1 MKKPIEFEA
10 GLARLEELLALLQD
24 ERTPLADAVRFYAE
38 AAELI
43 AGCDET
49 LRSAKLEIEQ
59 IDAKLGRL
67 NGDAAE

>member
-1 MKKPIEFEA
+1 MDKAMGFEA

-24 ERTPLADAVRFYAE
+24 NNTPLADAVRLYAE

-49 LRSAKLEIEQ
+49 LRNAKLEIEE
-59 IDAKLGRL
+59 IDAKLKRL
-67 NGDAAE
+67 GGEDKE